1 MTLAISMN
9 EQSKLYIVSDTKLS
23 YEIERNTVD
32 GIDLPESALKTFFLS
47 PQISITYAG
56 TTQIAHDI
64 IKEAA
69 IHASNGESLTAI
81 ASILQQHCNRMDG
94 VEFLL
99 GGMTDTYQTYKVT
112 PSIFSTGN
120 DRVKWIGN
128 PRAADAVLKG
138 VELSPYDLASR
149 FQGVL
154 DDRQFDDVGG
164 IAVVASA
171 NAQGF
176 KFVPHMKLVSPY
188 YREQLE
194 AGWQTVN
201 WGSAATGGYAYTTIT
216 PVDVGNNGWGIHFFQ
231 GNCGYFF
238 RADIRLN
245 IYEKLTW
252 KNTSLENAISA
263 LQQEIGF
270 RVEFC
275 GYL

>member
-9 EQSKLYIVSDTKLS
+9 EQSKLFIVSDTKLS

-32 GIDLPESALKTFFLS
+32 GIDLPQSALKTFFLS

-64 IKEAA
+64 IEDAA
-69 IHASNGESLTAI
+69 VHASNGEPLTAI
-81 ASILQQHCNRMDG
+81 ASILQQYCEQMTE

-99 GGMTDTYQTYKVT
+99 AGITDKYQTYKIT
-112 PSIFSTGN
+112 SSIFSIGN
-120 DRVKWIGN
+120 ERVKWIGN
-128 PRAADAVLKG
+128 PMAADAVLRG
-138 VELSPYDLASR
+138 DELLPFDLASR

-154 DDRQFDDVGG
+154 DDRLFDDVGG
-164 IAVVASA
+164 IVVVASA
-171 NAQGF
+171 NAHGF
-176 KFVPHMKLVSPY
+176 KFVPHMKLISPY

-194 AGWQTVN
+194 AEWRSVN

-216 PVDVGNNGWGIHFFQ
+216 PVDVGNNGWGVHFFQ

-238 RADIRLN
+238 RADLRLG
-245 IYEKLTW
+245 IYERLKW
-252 KNTSLENAISA
+252 ENTSLENAIVA

-270 RVEFC
+270 CVEPC